1 MKKTTI
7 LIASVLLLLNT
18 ACTTN
23 KPIYDTADATYSS
36 QVKAGDRVRLTYFG
50 GQVQEI
56 RVTEVTEVEI
66 KGTYYKNTLHHPKGA
81 ELTADWQDVQ
91 AVERVKISALKTTG
105 AAVGVVVA
113 IPFIA
118 LGLLLTGGSGGSSY

>member
-18 ACTTN
+18 ACTTI
-23 KPIYDTADATYSS
+23 KPIYDTDDATYSS
-36 QVKAGDRVRLTYFG
+36 QVKAGDRVRRTYLDG
-50 GQVQEI
+50 RVQEI
-56 RVTEVTEVEI
+56 RVTEVSEVEI
-66 KGTYYKNTLHHPKGA
+66 KGTYYKNTRHRPKGA

-91 AVERVKISALKTTG
+91 AVERVKISAVKTAG
-105 AAVGVVVA
+105 AGLGVVVA

>member
-18 ACTTN
+18 ACTTI
-23 KPIYDTADATYSS
+23 KPIYDTDDATYSS
-36 QVKAGDRVRLTYFG
+36 QVKAGDRVRLTYLDG
-50 GQVQEI
+50 RVQEI
-56 RVTEVTEVEI
+56 RVTEVNEVEI

-91 AVERVKISALKTTG
+91 AVERGKISAVKTAG
-105 AAVGVVVA
+105 AGLGIVVA

-118 LGLLLTGGSGGSSY
+118 LGLLLTGASGGSSY